1 MRCSRPTHTVMLTP
15 VQFPQRSFAKAPAPT
30 RPISL
35 YVKPPLVPGAVIDLE
50 GALPLLFAH
59 LNEAETGPAE
69 GWTPRQHIG
78 FNANA

>member
-1 MRCSRPTHTVMLTP
+1 MSTP
-15 VQFPQRSFAKAPAPT
+15 VQYPPRSFAKAPAPT

-35 YVKPPLVPGAVIDLE
+35 YAMPPLVPGAVDLE

-59 LNEAETGPAE
+59 LNEDLNEAETGPAE